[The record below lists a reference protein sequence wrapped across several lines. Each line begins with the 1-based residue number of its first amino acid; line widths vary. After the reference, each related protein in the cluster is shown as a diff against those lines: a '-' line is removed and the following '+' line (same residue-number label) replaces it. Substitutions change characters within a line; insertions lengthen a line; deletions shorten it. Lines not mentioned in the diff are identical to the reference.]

1 MVELCE
7 VTGFVLDITVFP
19 PKLPPKVLDDVS
31 VDALERSRPEP
42 DWEDE
47 PPKLRPDGVNDED
60 TDVGADVVE
69 KLNPEEDLLPPKIE
83 ALALGAVD
91 TETAASLVS
100 TCFAGS
106 ETSLDTTVC
115 ACEGLLTPSPVV
127 ITGFVTVVGFV
138 EGTSL
143 VLSVRMVSLGP
154 EKLKPKDG

>member
-1 MVELCE
+1 M
-7 VTGFVLDITVFP
+7 
-19 PKLPPKVLDDVS
+19 
-31 VDALERSRPEP
+31 DALERSRPEP
-42 DWEDE
+42 DWADV

-83 ALALGAVD
+83 APALGAVD

-100 TCFAGS
+100 TC
-106 ETSLDTTVC
+106 LDTAAC

>member
-1 MVELCE
+1 M
-7 VTGFVLDITVFP
+7 FP
-19 PKLPPKVLDDVS
+19 PKLPPEVLDDDS

-42 DWEDE
+42 DWADE
-47 PPKLRPDGVNDED
+47 PPKITPDGVNDED
-60 TDVGADVVE
+60 TDVGAEVVE

-106 ETSLDTTVC
+106 ETSLDTAGG
-115 ACEGLLTPSPVV
+115 ACEGFLTPSPVE
-127 ITGFVTVVGFV
+127 IKGFDTVVGLV
-138 EGTSL
+138 EDTSL
-143 VLSVRMVSLGP
+143 VLSVGIVSLGP